1 MSVRTCG
8 FESLTSHH
16 KYMDIIIACKVES
29 GKSSTTKKELVKA
42 LAAFPDDAI
51 IQTEGCDC
59 YGDAV
64 EVRYD
69 PKSNEILIARYSEI
83 ESILNITPSSD
94 DKEATVVANEPLI
107 LLPEPK
113 NLGDLE

>member
-1 MSVRTCG
+1 MSIRTCG

-16 KYMDIIIACKVES
+16 KYMDIIIACKVENS
-29 GKSSTTKKELVKA
+29 KSSTTKKELVKA

-69 PKSNEILIARYSEI
+69 PKSNEILIARFSEI
-83 ESILNITPSSD
+83 GEILKNITPSEPEEQTIRTD
-94 DKEATVVANEPLI
+94 EPLI

>member
-16 KYMDIIIACKVES
+16 KYMDIIIACKVEQ

-42 LAAFPDDAI
+42 LTAFPDDAI

-83 ESILNITPSSD
+83 AHILNITPDEPES
-94 DKEATVVANEPLI
+94 TVVTNEPLI

-113 NLGDLE
+113 SLGDLDES